1 MDASSSQAPPAG
13 PSVAGRVIDLLEA
26 FAAPRPTMTLSEL
39 SRHSGLPLT
48 TTHRL
53 VHELI
58 GRGILSRDAAGLLH
72 IGLRLWEIGSLSP
85 SSVGLRE
92 SALPFLEDL
101 YEVTHENVQLAVL
114 DGVEAVYV
122 ERISGRRS
130 VHALTRVGG
139 RLPVHAT
146 GVGLVLLAHAERE
159 VQQQVLAGPL
169 AAYTPFTV
177 TDPKRVRAI
186 LADIRRKGHVVSDRQ
201 IERISVSVA
210 APIFGRERTVVAA
223 VSVVGSARH
232 TDPLRLAPAV
242 MATGRA
248 ISRRLQAG

>member
-1 MDASSSQAPPAG
+1 MTIRADKAAPG
-13 PSVAGRVIDLLEA
+13 GSTVTGRVVDLLEA
-26 FAAPRPTMTLSEL
+26 FTASRRTMTLSEL
-39 SRHSGLPLT
+39 SRRSGLPLT
-48 TTHRL
+48 TAHRL
-53 VHELI
+53 VGELV
-58 GRGILSRDAAGLLH
+58 GRGLLARDAAGRLH

-101 YEVTHENVQLAVL
+101 YEVTHENVQLAVI
-114 DGVEAVYV
+114 DGVEAVYL

-146 GVGLVLLAHAERE
+146 GVGLILLAHAERDL
-159 VQQQVLAGPL
+159 QQRVLSAPL
-169 AAYTPFTV
+169 TAYTPFTV
-177 TDPKRVRAI
+177 TDPKRIRAI
-186 LADIRRKGHVVSDRQ
+186 LADVRRKGYVISDRQ

-210 APIFGRERTVVAA
+210 APVYGFDGQVVAA
-223 VSVVGSARH
+223 VSVVASARR

-242 MATGRA
+242 MATARA
-248 ISRRLQAG
+248 ITRRLQAG

>member
-1 MDASSSQAPPAG
+1 MTDGPAPAG
-13 PSVAGRVIDLLEA
+13 PSVTGRVIDVLEA
-26 FAAPRPTMTLSEL
+26 FTATRRTMTLSEL

-53 VHELI
+53 AGELI
-58 GRGILSRDAAGLLH
+58 RRGMLARDAGGRLH
-72 IGLRLWEIGSLSP
+72 IGLRLWEIGALSP

-114 DGVEAVYV
+114 DGVEAVYL

-146 GVGLVLLAHAERE
+146 GVGLVLLAHAGRD

-169 AAYTPFTV
+169 TAYTPFTV
-177 TDPKRVRAI
+177 VDPLQIRAI
-186 LADIRRKGHVVSDRQ
+186 LADVRRKG
-201 IERISVSVA
+201 
-210 APIFGRERTVVAA
+210 
-223 VSVVGSARH
+223 
-232 TDPLRLAPAV
+232 
-242 MATGRA
+242 
-248 ISRRLQAG
+248 